1 MDFRRDGFSDGG
13 IFGGTDGRIFGLGDK
28 AKGYEHIV
36 ENSFMPDTFKK
47 QNKILLL
54 QIKTTRF
61 NTQ

>member
-1 MDFRRDGFSDGG
+1 MTDFRRDGFSEGRM
-13 IFGGTDGRIFGLGDK
+13 GRIFGLGDK

>member
-1 MDFRRDGFSDGG
+1 MDFRIDGL
-13 IFGGTDGRIFGLGDK
+13 TDFRRGRIFGGGDK

-36 ENSFMPDTFKK
+36 ENSFMPDKFKK